1 MSSIETSAPSTSSV
15 PSKAPKSTEPKK
27 HQYVVYNRDTYAEAK
42 YVHAIVIAS
51 SEEKAFNYLLENW
64 KEYLER
70 PDLEDLFGDLI
81 VEKPDEWTP
90 QSKSLIE
97 DAFSDK
103 VLSDQDR
110 TIFQKLIR
118 IHISSW
124 YDVERSPKPIKIVT
138 V

>member
-1 MSSIETSAPSTSSV
+1 MTSNETSAPSV
-15 PSKAPKSTEPKK
+15 PSKAPKSTEQKK
-27 HQYVVYNRDTYAEAK
+27 HQYAIYSGHYAEDK
-42 YVHAIVIAS
+42 CVHAIVTAS

-64 KEYLER
+64 KEYLQR
-70 PDLEDLFGDLI
+70 PDLEDLLGDLI
-81 VEKPDEWTP
+81 AEEPDEWTP

-110 TIFQKLIR
+110 DIFQKLIR
-118 IHISSW
+118 SQLSSS
-124 YDVERSPKPIKIVT
+124 YDVELRLKPIKIVT

>member
-1 MSSIETSAPSTSSV
+1 MTSIETSAAS
-15 PSKAPKSTEPKK
+15 PSKAPKSNEPKK
-27 HQYVVYNRDTYAEAK
+27 HQYVIYNRETYAEAK
-42 YVHAIVIAS
+42 YVHAIVTAS

-64 KEYLER
+64 KEYLQR
-70 PDLEDLFGDLI
+70 PDLEDLLGDLI
-81 VEKPDEWTP
+81 AEEPDEWTP

-110 TIFQKLIR
+110 DIFQKLIR
-118 IHISSW
+118 SQLSSS
-124 YDVERSPKPIKIVT
+124 YDVELRLKPIKIVT